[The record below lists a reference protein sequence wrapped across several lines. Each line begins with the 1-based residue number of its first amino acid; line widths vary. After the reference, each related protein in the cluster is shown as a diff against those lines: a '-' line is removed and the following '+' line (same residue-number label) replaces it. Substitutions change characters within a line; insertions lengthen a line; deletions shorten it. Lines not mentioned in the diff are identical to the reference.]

1 MLLSCPLVLKYRLL
15 KLRRLTK
22 DVAFGILSMFLPPG
36 GNGSVCSAS
45 KAIED
50 AGRRIFYF
58 LYGDNQYGMGHAR
71 HCGIFE
77 VVWATCMKYSEGF
90 TKLSWSL
97 LTFAGMAV
105 SFFLLARDENTAAR
119 YGLCGLDRYWRAWF
133 RDRRHHLVQRA
144 GDSRAAH
151 FCCTAAYRHHRFE
164 DHVGLIHTIILPRP
178 ARRCAAADPERTVRC
193 AVRR

>member
-1 MLLSCPLVLKYRLL
+1 MESYS
-15 KLRRLTK
+15 LRPPHLTNGT
-22 DVAFGILSMFLPPG
+22 AFGILSVFLPPG

-105 SFFLLARDENTAAR
+105 SFFLLARATKTLPLGTAYAVWT
-119 YGLCGLDRYWRAWF
+119 GIGALGS
-133 RDRRHHLVQRA
+133 VI
-144 GDSRAAH
+144 
-151 FCCTAAYRHHRFE
+151 
-164 DHVGLIHTIILPRP
+164 VGIILFKEPVTAGRLIF
-178 ARRCAAADPERTVRC
+178 AALLLIGIIGLKITSA
-193 AVRR
+193 

>member
-1 MLLSCPLVLKYRLL
+1 MAWVML
-15 KLRRLTK
+15 
-22 DVAFGILSMFLPPG
+22 GI
-36 GNGSVCSAS
+36 A
-45 KAIED
+45 
-50 AGRRIFYF
+50 
-58 LYGDNQYGMGHAR
+58 
-71 HCGIFE
+71 GIFE
-77 VVWATCMKYSEGF
+77 VVWAACMKCSEGF

-105 SFFLLARDENTAAR
+105 SFFLLARATKTLPLGAA
-119 YGLCGLDRYWRAWF
+119 YAVWTGIGALDSVIVGIIF
-133 RDRRHHLVQRA
+133 QRA

>member
-1 MLLSCPLVLKYRLL
+1 MESYS
-15 KLRRLTK
+15 LRPPHLTNGA
-22 DVAFGILSMFLPPG
+22 AFGILSVFLPPG

-50 AGRRIFYF
+50 AGRRIFF
-58 LYGDNQYGMGHAR
+58 FCMEIINMAWVMLGIA
-71 HCGIFE
+71 GIFE
-77 VVWATCMKYSEGF
+77 VVWATCMKYSEEF

-105 SFFLLARDENTAAR
+105 SFFPAGTRDQNTAAR
-119 YGLCGLDRYWRAWF
+119 YGLCGLDRHWCAGL
-133 RDRRHHLVQRA
+133 RDRWRHLVQRA

-193 AVRR
+193 AVHR

>member
-1 MLLSCPLVLKYRLL
+1 MIKDKVLLSCPLVLKYRLL

-50 AGRRIFYF
+50 AGRRIFYMEIINMAWVM
-58 LYGDNQYGMGHAR
+58 LGIA
-71 HCGIFE
+71 GIFE

-105 SFFLLARDENTAAR
+105 SFLLLARATKTLPLGTAYAVWTGIGALGSVIVGILLFKEPVTAGR
-119 YGLCGLDRYWRAWF
+119 LIFAALLLIGIIGLKITSA
-133 RDRRHHLVQRA
+133 
-144 GDSRAAH
+144 
-151 FCCTAAYRHHRFE
+151 
-164 DHVGLIHTIILPRP
+164 
-178 ARRCAAADPERTVRC
+178 
-193 AVRR
+193 